1 MIFVFY
7 IFAAFQVFL
16 GYKSLRGGVD
26 YLNFFKREIN
36 KPASKFAPFVSII
49 APCRGL
55 DDDLEAN
62 LTALFRQNFPR
73 YEIVFA
79 VDDERDESVSVIKKI
94 LNRRDAERRSEEIE
108 PQMNADKHGFE
119 EIADEKTLGDD
130 GEKTFS
136 KNSAPLHS
144 GENFV
149 SAKTVVAGKATD
161 SSQKVHNLRRAVLE
175 VSQKSEVFVFV
186 DSDAR
191 PNRDWLRHLI
201 APLAAE
207 NVGAATGY
215 RWFISKNGGFAANLH
230 SVWNASIASA
240 LGANTKSNFCWG
252 GSMALRRETFEK
264 LEIGEKWRGVLS
276 DDYAVTRA
284 VKAANLSIRFV
295 PQALTASIE
304 DYSLLQVVEFTTRQ
318 MKITRVYAPAL
329 WAASFVGSFLFSAV
343 FWTGIVLLFVASGWH
358 FWLTLLIL
366 SAIFALGVGK
376 ARIRLSAIKL
386 VLRDYEKQVNQSFWW
401 QITLWTITPLLFFY
415 NDFAA
420 LLSRRIR
427 WRGIEYELKSPDE
440 TVIIGE

>member
-26 YLNFFKREIN
+26 YLNFFKREIA
-36 KPASKFAPFVSII
+36 KPESSFAPFVSII

-62 LTALFRQNFPR
+62 LTVLFRQNFPK

-79 VDDERDESVSVIKKI
+79 VDDERDAAVSVIEKI
-94 LNRRDAERRSEEIE
+94 INRET
-108 PQMNADKHGFE
+108 N
-119 EIADEKTLGDD
+119 GD
-130 GEKTFS
+130 
-136 KNSAPLHS
+136 LM
-144 GENFV
+144 
-149 SAKTVVAGKATD
+149 SAKIVVAGQATD
-161 SSQKVHNLRRAVLE
+161 SSQKVHNLRSAVLE
-175 VSQKSEVFVFV
+175 VSDESEVFVFV

-191 PNRDWLRHLI
+191 PNRNWLRHLI
-201 APLAAE
+201 APLADE
-207 NVGAATGY
+207 TVGAATGY
-215 RWFISKNGGFAANLH
+215 RWFVSKNGGFAANLH

-264 LEIGEKWRGVLS
+264 LEIREKWRGALS

-284 VKAANLSIRFV
+284 MKAANLSIRFV

-304 DYSLLQVVEFTTRQ
+304 DYSLAQVVEFTTRQ

-329 WAASFVGSFLFSAV
+329 WIASFIGSFLFSAV
-343 FWTGIVLLFVASGWH
+343 FWTGIVLLFFASGWH
-358 FWLTLLIL
+358 FWVTLLFPA
-366 SAIFALGVGK
+366 AIFALGAAK
-376 ARIRLSAIKL
+376 ALVRLTAVKL
-386 VLRDYEKQVNQSFWW
+386 VLRDYEKQINQSFRWHL
-401 QITLWTITPLLFFY
+401 TLWTITPLLFFY

-420 LLSRRIR
+420 LLSRRIC